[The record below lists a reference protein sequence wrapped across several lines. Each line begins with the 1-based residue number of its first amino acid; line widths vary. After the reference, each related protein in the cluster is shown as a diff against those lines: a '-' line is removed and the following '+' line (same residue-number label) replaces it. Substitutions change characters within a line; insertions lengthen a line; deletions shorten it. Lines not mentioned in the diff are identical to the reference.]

1 MRSFV
6 AISLLLLMLT
16 GCVAEDPM
24 RVAMA
29 KEKTIWAENTKA
41 AQAAQL
47 DRSAMAEADARNAQ
61 AMVLALQ
68 SQQAIVAGQAAQAQA
83 MAQVEVVRVMA
94 EAKRSDNT
102 LAIVVVVVLG
112 VVAGVWIVASARN
125 ARLKPDYS
133 TPPPRLLPRDKVP
146 MGMAG
151 WLLPDGRIQLEDMGD
166 GRRRLLTVERYRE
179 VTGIEVRQ

>member
-16 GCVAEDPM
+16 GCVQEDPW
-24 RVAMA
+24 RAAIANEKNVMA
-29 KEKTIWAENTKA
+29 ANSQASTQANLER
-41 AQAAQL
+41 AQQS
-47 DRSAMAEADARNAQ
+47 DADARYAQ

-68 SQQAIVAGQAAQAQA
+68 SQQAIVQGQAAQAQA

-102 LAIVVVVVLG
+102 LAIVIVVVLG
-112 VVAGVWIVASARN
+112 VVAGVWIVSRT
-125 ARLKPDYS
+125 RLQPDYPIPS
-133 TPPPRLLPRDKVP
+133 PRLLPRDKVP